1 MSAARATS
9 KVAPEPDAPALLLVD
24 DVPENL
30 LAVEAALEPLGHRC
44 IRASSGE
51 EALKHLLVDDVAVIV
66 LDVQM
71 PGMDGFE
78 TALAIK
84 QRERSK
90 DIPIV
95 FLTAINREDDHR
107 LRGYET
113 GAVDYLFKPVEPE
126 LLRAKVGVF
135 LDLHLKSRLLIEQ
148 GQALAR
154 RTMELERSNA
164 DLEQFSYVAS
174 HDLQEPLR
182 VISGYLELLE
192 DHLGDRL
199 DDEGRDWLRRCTRA
213 SERMSSLI
221 TDLLTYAR
229 AGSGGGEPAD
239 VDLDA
244 AVQVALD
251 AVELAVADAGATVE
265 VDRPLGWA
273 RAVPGDVERVLQNLV
288 ANSIKNRGDDPLVVR
303 IGATDHGD
311 HVEVRVADTGAGVA
325 EEDLERVFGRFE
337 RLGDQPYPGTGLGL
351 AVCRRLVERAGGT
364 IWMERNAEPGSGV
377 TVRFTLP
384 TPDQR

>member
-1 MSAARATS
+1 MIDS
-9 KVAPEPDAPALLLVD
+9 PALLIVD

-51 EALKHLLVDDVAVIV
+51 EALKHLLTDDVAVIV

-78 TALAIK
+78 TAIAIK
-84 QRERSK
+84 QRERSR

-113 GAVDYLFKPVEPE
+113 GAVDYLFKPVAPD

-135 LDLHLKSRLLIEQ
+135 LELHLKSRLLAEQ
-148 GQALAR
+148 GRALAQ
-154 RTMELERSNA
+154 RTYELERSNA

-192 DHLGDRL
+192 DHLGDAL
-199 DDEGRDWLRRCTRA
+199 DDDAKGWIGRCTRA
-213 SERMSSLI
+213 AERMSSLI

-229 AGSGGGEPAD
+229 AGSGGGEPAP
-239 VDLDA
+239 VDLDDA
-244 AVQVALD
+244 LRRALD
-251 AVELAVADAGATVE
+251 ALDLSLRDAGAE
-265 VDRPLGWA
+265 VDAGTLGTA

-288 ANSIKNRGDDPLVVR
+288 ANSLKNRGDEPLVVR
-303 IGATDHGD
+303 VRSTEVDGC
-311 HVEVRVADTGAGVA
+311 VEVAVADNGTGVSEG
-325 EEDLERVFGRFE
+325 DLERVFGRFE

-351 AVCRRLVERAGGT
+351 AVCRRLVDRAGGA
-364 IWMERNAEPGSGV
+364 IRMERNDPDPGV

-384 TPDQR
+384 R

>member
-1 MSAARATS
+1 MDERLHRGEHVEPYETARLRKDGS
-9 KVAPEPDAPALLLVD
+9 R
-24 DVPENL
+24 VPVSL
-30 LAVEAALEPLGHRC
+30 SVSPVRDG
-44 IRASSGE
+44 SGE
-51 EALKHLLVDDVAVIV
+51 EALKHLLTDDVAVIV

-84 QRERSK
+84 ERERSK

-113 GAVDYLFKPVEPE
+113 GAVDYLFKPVKPE

-148 GQALAR
+148 GRVLAN

-182 VISGYLELLE
+182 VIAGYLELLQ
-192 DHLGDRL
+192 DHLGDDL
-199 DDEGRDWLRRCTRA
+199 DAEGREWLGRCMRA
-213 SERMSSLI
+213 AERMSGLI

-229 AGSGGGEPAD
+229 AGSGGGEPVA
-239 VDLDA
+239 VDLDDA
-244 AVQVALD
+244 MRSALD
-251 AVELAVADAGATVE
+251 ALEVTLRESGASVE
-265 VDRPLGWA
+265 VDGTLGRA
-273 RAVPGDVERVLQNLV
+273 MAVPGDMERVLQNLV
-288 ANSIKNRGDDPLVVR
+288 ANSVKNRGETPLHVTVR
-303 IGATDHGD
+303 TETVDGQ
-311 HVEVRVADTGAGVA
+311 VEVQVRDNGAGVA
-325 EEDLERVFGRFE
+325 PEDLERVFGRFE

-351 AVCRRLVERAGGT
+351 AVCRRLVDRAGGE
-364 IWMERNAEPGSGV
+364 IRMERNDPEPGV
-377 TVRFTLP
+377 TVRFRLP
-384 TPDQR
+384 AAR

>member
-1 MSAARATS
+1 MS
-9 KVAPEPDAPALLLVD
+9 DQPALLIVD

-51 EALKHLLVDDVAVIV
+51 EALKHLLTDDVAVIV

-84 QRERSK
+84 ERERSK

-107 LRGYET
+107 LRGYAT
-113 GAVDYLFKPVEPE
+113 GAVDYLFKPVQPE

-148 GQALAR
+148 GRALAN

-182 VISGYLELLE
+182 VIAGYLELLQ
-192 DHLGDRL
+192 DHLGDDL
-199 DDEGRDWLRRCTRA
+199 DADGRDWIGRCTRA
-213 SERMSSLI
+213 AERMSGLI

-229 AGSGGGEPAD
+229 AGSGGGEPVA
-239 VDLDA
+239 VDLDEA
-244 AVQVALD
+244 MRSALD
-251 AVELAVADAGATVE
+251 ALEVTLREAGATVE
-265 VDRPLGWA
+265 QRGALGKA
-273 RAVPGDVERVLQNLV
+273 LAVPGDIERVLQNLV
-288 ANSIKNRGDDPLVVR
+288 ANAVKNRGNDSLVVTVDAAAVD
-303 IGATDHGD
+303 GQ
-311 HVEVRVADTGAGVA
+311 VEVRVRDNGMGVA
-325 EEDLERVFGRFE
+325 AEDLERVFGRFE

-351 AVCRRLVERAGGT
+351 AVCRRLVDRAGGE
-364 IWMERNAEPGSGV
+364 IRMERNDPEPGV
-377 TVRFTLP
+377 TVRFRLP
-384 TPDQR
+384 AAR

>member
-1 MSAARATS
+1 VTMTAQ
-9 KVAPEPDAPALLLVD
+9 PALLLVD

-51 EALKHLLVDDVAVIV
+51 EALKHLLTDDVAVIV

-78 TALAIK
+78 TAIAIK
-84 QRERSK
+84 QRERSR

-95 FLTAINREDDHR
+95 FLTAINREDEHR

-113 GAVDYLFKPVEPE
+113 GAVDYLFKPVQPD

-135 LDLHLKSRLLIEQ
+135 LELHLKSRLLAEQ
-148 GQALAR
+148 GEALAR
-154 RTMELERSNA
+154 RTVELERSNA

-182 VISGYLELLE
+182 VVAGYLELLQE
-192 DHLGDRL
+192 SLDADL
-199 DDEGRDWLRRCTRA
+199 DDEQRDWISRCTRA
-213 SERMSSLI
+213 TQRMSSMI
-221 TDLLTYAR
+221 SDLLTYAR
-229 AGSGGGEPAD
+229 AGSGGGEPES

-244 AVQVALD
+244 ALQAAVD
-251 AVELAVADAGATVE
+251 AVGHSLQEVGGKVE
-265 VDRPLGWA
+265 CGPLGRA
-273 RAVPGDVERVLQNLV
+273 VAVPGHAERILQNLL
-288 ANSIKNRGDDPLVVR
+288 ANSIKYRASDDPVISVSARHL
-303 IGATDHGD
+303 DGD
-311 HVEVRVADTGAGVA
+311 VEVTVSDNGSGVDAD
-325 EEDLERVFGRFE
+325 DLERVFGRFE
-337 RLGDQPYPGTGLGL
+337 RVGDQPAPGTGLGL
-351 AVCRRLVERAGGT
+351 AVCRRLVERSGGRIT
-364 IWMERNAEPGSGV
+364 MEQNAPDPGV

-384 TPDQR
+384 VAR